1 MRQALEGDEGC
12 FKDPCLFTE
21 HEKLPETLKKQAG
34 PQKETSI
41 PTIFRCYVIYVSLRE
56 SNMIQHGFCIF
67 VTESPWVLHI
77 SWASSYSQGSG
88 TSMPERHDLHSTLRM

>member
-12 FKDPCLFTE
+12 FKDPCLFNTE
-21 HEKLPETLKKQAG
+21 QEKLPETKSSLHLKKQAG

-41 PTIFRCYVIYVSLRE
+41 PSIFRCYVGLRE

-67 VTESPWVLHI
+67 VTESP
-77 SWASSYSQGSG
+77 
-88 TSMPERHDLHSTLRM
+88 